1 MTRQTVFLLVSVSI
15 PCAFGAF
22 FAASAASPA
31 GAEPFD
37 RIVLKDMTVIKA
49 SLVKETGDSL
59 AYFELNDPE
68 FVKHMVG
75 RDQVF
80 KWIRAT
86 PAQTASPRKATAPAP
101 DSSRIEKQSRMPEKI
116 VQPAAAV
123 KDSAEDGIP
132 VVDYQSVLSRTGAT
146 QWAGATQPAPV
157 KADTALATHSR
168 DSVSFPIVS
177 PVVASVPPA
186 AAEYDSN
193 DAVPAGL
200 SQVRLDPP
208 TNTEGV
214 KIVPRSGMLAI
225 NITPSLGS
233 LGLGIRSWSSMRFGF
248 GVKAAILWGSASGFL
263 VNAEIMNAL
272 NSKGRVR
279 WYGFAGVGY
288 QWTNITTPEISI
300 GSVNVPSTSM
310 DLSFLNLVFGIGME
324 WRMGINRNHGLA
336 FEIGFQ
342 AGKADY
348 TMKGYTT
355 TIYGQPYTV
364 PDSKNTFKLSP
375 IYFGG
380 SYAYYF

>member
-1 MTRQTVFLLVSVSI
+1 MGAAMTRQTFFLLATVVI

-22 FAASAASPA
+22 FAASAASSA
-31 GAEPFD
+31 DAEPFD

-86 PAQTASPRKATAPAP
+86 PRQPESPPKATAPAP
-101 DSSRIEKQSRMPEKI
+101 DSSRMEKQDRLPEKN
-116 VQPAAAV
+116 VQPPAAV
-123 KDSAEDGIP
+123 KDSAEEGIP
-132 VVDYQSVLSRTGAT
+132 VVDYQSVLLRSGAP
-146 QWAGATQPAPV
+146 QGAGAPQPAPV
-157 KADTALATHSR
+157 KADTALPMHSG
-168 DSVSFPIVS
+168 DSGM
-177 PVVASVPPA
+177 APPA
-186 AAEYDSN
+186 PPIAAEYDSS

-200 SQVRLDPP
+200 SKVRLDQP
-208 TNTEGV
+208 TKTEGV

-233 LGLGIRSWSSMRFGF
+233 LGLGIRSWSSKGFGF
-248 GVKAAILWGSASGFL
+248 GIKAALLWGSASGFL

-272 NSKGRVR
+272 NSKGRCR

-288 QWTNITTPEISI
+288 NWMTITIDLPTMP
-300 GSVNVPSTSM
+300 SVSM
-310 DLSFLNLVFGIGME
+310 DLSFANLVFGVGLE
-324 WRMGINRNHGLA
+324 WRMGINRNHGVS

-348 TMKGYTT
+348 TMHMDGDGGYIKPMDITAT
-355 TIYGQPYTV
+355 Y
-364 PDSKNTFKLSP
+364 KLSP